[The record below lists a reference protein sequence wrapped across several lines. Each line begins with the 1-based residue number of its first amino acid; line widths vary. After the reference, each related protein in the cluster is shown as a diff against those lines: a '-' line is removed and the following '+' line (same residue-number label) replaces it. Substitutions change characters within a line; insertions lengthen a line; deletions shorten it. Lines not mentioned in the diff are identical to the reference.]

1 LLLKIPNGNID
12 MVINIPLP
20 TTIEE
25 KFKTIMED
33 EYQIRRMAVDYN
45 IPVITNLQLAEAI
58 INAIKYMRDKKPSI
72 KSLNEYHDSLREI
85 YW

>member
-1 LLLKIPNGNID
+1 MSCLQNGHID
-12 MVINIPLP
+12 MVINIPIP

-33 EYQIRRMAVDYN
+33 EYQIRRMAVDFN
-45 IPVITNLQLAEAI
+45 IPVITNPQLAEAI
-58 INAIKYMRDKKPSI
+58 INAIEYIRYKNPSI
-72 KSLNEYHDSLREI
+72 KALNDYHRTLKTT